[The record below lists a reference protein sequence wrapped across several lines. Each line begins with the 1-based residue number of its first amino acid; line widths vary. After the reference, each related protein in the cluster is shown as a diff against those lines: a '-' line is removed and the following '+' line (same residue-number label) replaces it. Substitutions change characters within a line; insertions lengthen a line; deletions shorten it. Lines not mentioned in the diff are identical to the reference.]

1 MATELCTCTQEESTI
16 EGRSFAPRPDS
27 SISAF
32 CVLSVVL
39 WCPDQVDDQR
49 PVTIASQAALAKV
62 LGMERDAV
70 YAAHVVGNLEPV
82 PVQARLKVLLC
93 DDPLPVEEK
102 PKAGISGSIPLRL
115 DAHLQII
122 TAGDE

>member
-1 MATELCTCTQEESTI
+1 M
-16 EGRSFAPRPDS
+16 GRARILLHPPGPPPPPQAS

-32 CVLSVVL
+32 CVHSVAL

-49 PVTIASQAALAKV
+49 RVTIAATLATV
-62 LGMERDAV
+62 LGKERDTV
-70 YAAHVVGNLEPV
+70 YAVHVVGNLEAV

-93 DDPLPVEEK
+93 GDPLPVEEK

-115 DAHLQII
+115 DPHPQII
-122 TAGDE
+122 TAGEE